1 MNYISFKSQRYK
13 KEIKI
18 TVVLLLTVNKK
29 LWPLERKGDFFSTK

>member
-1 MNYISFKSQRYK
+1 MNYISFKSQRYM

-29 LWPLERKGDFFSTK
+29 LWPLEWKGDFFSTN

>member
-18 TVVLLLTVNKK
+18 TVVLLLAVNEK
-29 LWPLERKGDFFSTK
+29 LWPLEWKGDLFSTK

>member
-1 MNYISFKSQRYK
+1 MNYISFKSQRHK

-18 TVVLLLTVNKK
+18 TVVLLLTVNAK